1 MSERGATFRSYHDGR
16 AIELTPE
23 SSVRAQKA
31 LGADIIIPLDELPP
45 HHISRERLT
54 RSVRLSHRWM
64 ARSLREHLREPR
76 QQAMYAVIHG
86 GTDEEL
92 RAESAEYLASLPYD
106 GFGGGGSL
114 GADRSEM
121 LKLLEFLVPRLPA
134 DKPNH
139 LLGIADPESAEAWRR
154 SASTRW
160 TRATRRASPATASS
174 SARAAL

>member
-1 MSERGATFRSYHDGR
+1 M
-16 AIELTPE
+16 LTPE

-106 GFGGGGSL
+106 GFAIGGSL

-139 LLGIADPESAEAWRR
+139 LLGIADPESAEAVAPLGQRAAKLSLQVGAAPPRAPSGPTPMRPWPPA
-154 SASTRW
+154 SASR
-160 TRATRRASPATASS
+160 PAPCT
-174 SARAAL
+174 